1 MTFRRRL
8 ILRPRLLVLGM
19 TLVLPVIAAAGTG
32 DLLER
37 SRAIAGDFQ
46 QQLGGQLKSAM
57 AEGGP
62 VAAIEVCAEVAPE
75 MAAQASAESGAS
87 VGRTALRVRNPG
99 NAPDADAEQILRAFS
114 ERLATG
120 ESTPIEHFDTAPD
133 GGTRY
138 MRAIVLQPLCATC
151 HGASLAP
158 AVAEA
163 VAAHYPEDEAVGF
176 AVGELRGAFLID
188 WPASEATP

>member
-1 MTFRRRL
+1 MAL
-8 ILRPRLLVLGM
+8 CASAVL
-19 TLVLPVIAAAGTG
+19 ADD
-32 DLLER
+32 DLAR

-62 VAAIEVCAEVAPE
+62 VAAIEVCADVAPE
-75 MAAQASAESGAS
+75 IAANASRESRAV
-87 VGRTALRVRNPG
+87 VGRTALRVRNPD
-99 NAPDADAEQILRAFS
+99 NAPDADAEQVLHAFA
-114 ERLATG
+114 ERVAAG
-120 ESTPIEHFDTAPD
+120 ESMPVEYLGTAPD

-138 MRAIVLQPLCATC
+138 MQAIVLKPLCATC

-163 VAAHYPEDEAVGF
+163 IAARYPEDQATGF

-188 WPASEATP
+188 WPAQGQVP